1 MEEKKSGTKINSFYA
16 KRYNKNIAGKSST
29 LGDGTLTEGLTAKH
43 KMKLVL
49 NAIKKNFVKKTK
61 ISLVDFGGVYGSMR
75 LFKENLGAKVYSVN
89 VTAEQL
95 VDCEN
100 KIICDI
106 TKQVP
111 LPDDSFD
118 VVVCLDTM
126 EHLIEPD
133 LVIQNAYRI
142 LKNDGIFVITVPNL
156 ASFVNRFS
164 LLFGFMPTN
173 YCPTEKRYGT
183 LFGVKDSSW
192 HKSVMTSGAL
202 SSLLKEHNFITKEI
216 TGFSYSYN
224 KSIQL
229 VNSIFPSSF
238 REGLCI
244 TAQKEKKK

>member
-1 MEEKKSGTKINSFYA
+1 MKEKKSGTKINSFYA

-106 TKQVP
+106 TKKVP
-111 LPDDSFD
+111 LPRGRDLWRTENQGGAVGRM
-118 VVVCLDTM
+118 VVVN
-126 EHLIEPD
+126 P
-133 LVIQNAYRI
+133 QQ
-142 LKNDGIFVITVPNL
+142 DGL
-156 ASFVNRFS
+156 
-164 LLFGFMPTN
+164 
-173 YCPTEKRYGT
+173 
-183 LFGVKDSSW
+183 GV
-192 HKSVMTSGAL
+192 
-202 SSLLKEHNFITKEI
+202 
-216 TGFSYSYN
+216 
-224 KSIQL
+224 
-229 VNSIFPSSF
+229 
-238 REGLCI
+238 
-244 TAQKEKKK
+244 